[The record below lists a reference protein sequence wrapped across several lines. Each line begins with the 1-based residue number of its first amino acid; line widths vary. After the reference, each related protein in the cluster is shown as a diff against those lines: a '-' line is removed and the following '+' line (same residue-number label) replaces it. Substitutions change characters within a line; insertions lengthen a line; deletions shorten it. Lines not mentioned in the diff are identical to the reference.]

1 MQVTYLADA
10 LLTLSFEAVV
20 DPEFLEVGAPT
31 SKVDVKSYYLANYC
45 PKNCTKFKKFGP
57 QRELTS
63 LAPVLNPL
71 MLSSRERR
79 ERCVTTQAKGS
90 NNSPE
95 Y

>member
-10 LLTLSFEAVV
+10 LLTLSFEVVV
-20 DPEFLEVGAPT
+20 DPEFPRGRGANFKGGCKKLLF
-31 SKVDVKSYYLANYC
+31 SQLL
-45 PKNCTKFKKFGP
+45 PKNCTKLKKFGP
-57 QRELTS
+57 QGELTS

-90 NNSPE
+90 NSPE